1 MVLNTSKE
9 RKIVITL
16 NTHQYLAHS
25 DSRLCCEV
33 LDIVKSFGYPVCK
46 LECSFISEKVA
57 DSATAFVEGG
67 IYFKNRFFLIAPND
81 PEERIRFIEKRG
93 LLKPEQFM
101 NVSKLVFVRSP
112 PTGEMYRGEELLAFK
127 EKLLNQICSTP
138 LPSPKTKRHR
148 KWRYGRHARRL
159 RDQGLSLR

>member
-1 MVLNTSKE
+1 MLNTLKE

-25 DSRLCCEV
+25 NSRLCCEV
-33 LDIVKSFGYPVCK
+33 LDIVKSFGHPVCK
-46 LECSFISEKVA
+46 LECSFISDEVA
-57 DSATAFVEGG
+57 NSATAFAEGG

-81 PEERIRFIEKRG
+81 PEERVRFIEKRG

-101 NVSKLVFVRSP
+101 NVSKLVFVRDP
-112 PTGEMYRGEELLAFK
+112 PTGEMYRGEEFLAFRG
-127 EKLLNQICSTP
+127 KLLEQICSVP
-138 LPSPKTKRHR
+138 LPLPKIKRHT

-159 RDQGLSLR
+159 REQGLSVR